1 VLGKKGAYLIGGTMC
16 GQTPEELA
24 AEASDRPTTKTE
36 PESSSFSR
44 LLICRSHP
52 KNLFIEVL
60 VLSARSF
67 AATRNWTSS

>member
-24 AEASDRPTTKTE
+24 AEASDRQTTKTK

-44 LLICRSHP
+44 LFIC
-52 KNLFIEVL
+52 
-60 VLSARSF
+60 
-67 AATRNWTSS
+67 